1 VIDAY
6 RRAGV
11 LEGRCLCGSVTI
23 RVDGPYI
30 AAVGACHCGMCQ
42 RWHGMIHGSFDAEAQ
57 AVTVAGDVVRYASSS
72 FSERAF
78 CRICG
83 SHLWMRNTDKPDE
96 NYEFM
101 PGLFPAAAA
110 FPLISEIY
118 TDRAPA
124 YLRLA
129 GDHRRATGAEY
140 ESTHPFVEGDT
151 P

>member
-1 VIDAY
+1 MIEPY
-6 RRAGV
+6 RRTGV

-30 AAVGACHCGMCQ
+30 AAVGVCHCGMCQ
-42 RWHGMIHGSFDAEAQ
+42 RWHGMIHGSFDAEAG
-57 AVTVAGDVVRYASSS
+57 AVTVTGPVTRYPSSS

-78 CRICG
+78 CGTCG
-83 SHLWMRNTDKPDE
+83 SHLWMRNTDKPGE

-118 TDRAPA
+118 IDRAPA
-124 YLRLA
+124 YLPLA
-129 GDHRRATGAEY
+129 GTHRRATGADY
-140 ESTHPFVEGDT
+140 ESRHLFVEGDT